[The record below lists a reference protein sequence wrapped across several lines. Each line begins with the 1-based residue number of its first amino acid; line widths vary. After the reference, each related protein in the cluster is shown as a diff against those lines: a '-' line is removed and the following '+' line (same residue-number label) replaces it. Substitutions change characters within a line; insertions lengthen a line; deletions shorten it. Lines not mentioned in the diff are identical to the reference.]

1 MTVFR
6 VVWVVILV
14 VLIVGIDILFL
25 RHQTGLRLGV
35 NVGIVLI
42 FGAVYYFIFG
52 RKSRQP

>member
-52 RKSRQP
+52 RKS